1 MGTLRGALIC
11 GYYDETLNYI
21 VEMNVVKVLPIEDYW
36 SVEESYVDYK
46 NFLTDMT
53 TKIKLYELLKFEFTK
68 GLTPECKEFVVELKG
83 LDK

>member
-1 MGTLRGALIC
+1 MGTLREALIC
-11 GYYDETLNYI
+11 GYYDESLNYI
-21 VEMNVVKVLPIEDYW
+21 VEMNVEKLKEVID
-36 SVEESYVDYK
+36 ESYVDYK

-68 GLTPECKEFVVELKG
+68 GLTPKCKEFVVELKG